1 SWREEPL
8 DTGLFQEF
16 VGGTGLASYLL
27 YRFAPAGVEP
37 LSPENPLIFVN
48 SPLVGTAV
56 TTSSKY
62 TVITKSPLTGFI
74 GDSLSSSYL
83 AVELKKTGYDAIVL
97 TGQAPTWSYIEI
109 AETGVRLHDA
119 TGLLGL

>member
-1 SWREEPL
+1 MGDLHGYHGRLLVVELSSGDWQVEAIEPSIL
-8 DTGLFQEF
+8 EAF

-27 YRFAPAGVEP
+27 YRFASAGVEP
-37 LSPENPLIFVN
+37 LSPANPLIFVN

-83 AVELKKTGYDAIVL
+83 
-97 TGQAPTWSYIEI
+97 
-109 AETGVRLHDA
+109 
-119 TGLLGL
+119 